1 MKTPFNYDNIAKENN
16 FFGRKKELL
25 KLQEIAKYSNNILIY
40 SKRRMGKTTLVK
52 KFLDSSD
59 EYLSI
64 YVDIFDITSK
74 ESFAKSLLKSLSNS
88 TKLDLKNAIK
98 KFTNLFK
105 RVRVEPTINSETL
118 EYSIKPIV
126 ATLSFEEMIEDFFA
140 TLTAIAKEKSVV
152 IAIDEF
158 QQIDTIKDVKID
170 AILRTYIQNRENIT
184 FILLGSK
191 RHTLTELFSYKAP
204 LYELAEHFEL
214 QGFEID
220 ELYDYSKTY
229 LNISHE
235 NIIYIYE
242 QSDGETKLILHVL
255 HLLFMRQEEITK
267 SSINEIIDD
276 IIASKDTSYRMVY
289 DMLNN
294 NQKIALKVV
303 ANYGNGF
310 YAEEVLSTFNI
321 NKQSLQSAISALF
334 NKELIDKSGE
344 IYFIPDRTF
353 EMWVKKLI

>member
-1 MKTPFNYDNIAKENN
+1 MKTPFNYDNIAKDDN
-16 FFGRKKELL
+16 FFGRDKELL
-25 KLQEIAKYSNNILIY
+25 KLNDIAKYSNNILIY

-52 KFLDSSD
+52 KFLDTND
-59 EYLSI
+59 DYLPI

-126 ATLSFEEMIEDFFA
+126 TTLSFEEMIEDFFT

-158 QQIDTIKDVKID
+158 QQIDTIKDVRID
-170 AILRTYIQNRENIT
+170 AILRSYVQNRANIT

-204 LYELAEHFEL
+204 LYELAEHYEL
-214 QGFEID
+214 KGLEID
-220 ELYDYSKTY
+220 ELYNYSKSY
-229 LNISHE
+229 LNISRE
-235 NIIYIYE
+235 NIIYIHE

-255 HLLFMRQEEITK
+255 HLLFTREKEITK
-267 SSINEIIDD
+267 SLINEIILE
-276 IIASKDTSYRMVY
+276 IISSKDASYRMVY

-294 NQKIALKVV
+294 NQKTALKVV

-310 YAEEVLSTFNI
+310 YAKEVLSEFNI
-321 NKQSLQSAISALF
+321 NKQSLQSAISSLF
-334 NKELIDKSGE
+334 DKELVDKSGE

-353 EMWVKKLI
+353 ELWVSKLM